1 MTKVDQLPQRLLLG
15 PGPSEVHP
23 RVLRALATPVLG
35 HLDPAFL
42 ALMDQVQADLREV
55 FGTTNLVTL
64 PLSGTGTAGMEAAIV
79 NLVEPGDRV
88 VVGIAGAFGERMAE
102 IAGRCGAEVVRVETP
117 WGRPVDPD
125 DLRRAAAGGADV
137 IALVHAETSTGV
149 LQPLEPVA
157 EVARE
162 AGALLLVDCVTSLGG
177 IPVDVDRIGIDI
189 AYSASQKC
197 LGVPPGLA
205 PITVSPRALERM
217 ERRTR
222 PVPSWYLDLRLLTGY
237 WREGGSRRYHHT
249 APISS
254 VYALAEALVLL
265 KEEGLEAR
273 WERQERLGR
282 ALQAG
287 LEAMGLELFAAE
299 GHRLPMLTTV
309 RVPEGVDDAA
319 IRRGLLEV
327 YGIEIAGGLGAVAG
341 QIWRIGLMGAAC
353 RPRAVLSVL
362 AALDDLLAAAGF
374 RFERGAGVAAAAAAM
389 AGSAPA
395 AAPGGVRSSAR

>member
-197 LGVPPGLA
+197 LGAPPGLA
-205 PITVSPRALERM
+205 PITVSPRALERI

>member
-1 MTKVDQLPQRLLLG
+1 
-15 PGPSEVHP
+15 
-23 RVLRALATPVLG
+23 
-35 HLDPAFL
+35 
-42 ALMDQVQADLREV
+42 
-55 FGTTNLVTL
+55 
-64 PLSGTGTAGMEAAIV
+64 
-79 NLVEPGDRV
+79 V

-197 LGVPPGLA
+197 LGAPPGLA
-205 PITVSPRALERM
+205 PITVSPRALERI

>member
-197 LGVPPGLA
+197 LGAPPGLA
-205 PITVSPRALERM
+205 PITVSPRALERI

-273 WERQERLGR
+273 WERQERLGP

-287 LEAMGLELFAAE
+287 AGGPGGGLFA
-299 GHRLPMLTTV
+299 P
-309 RVPEGVDDAA
+309 
-319 IRRGLLEV
+319 
-327 YGIEIAGGLGAVAG
+327 
-341 QIWRIGLMGAAC
+341 
-353 RPRAVLSVL
+353 
-362 AALDDLLAAAGF
+362 
-374 RFERGAGVAAAAAAM
+374 
-389 AGSAPA
+389 
-395 AAPGGVRSSAR
+395 PGGRPPPPPPPRGPPEAR